1 MDFAFSA
8 EQQLF
13 RDSAREFLA
22 DRYGMEQV
30 AQLADSAEGWEPSVW
45 RDLAKMGWLDP
56 ELSLIDLALLFEEA
70 GAALLPAPWFST
82 VTLASPALAAA
93 ADPSLGEAVAAGERS
108 ATLAVTR
115 SGEAPVAARDGL
127 DGVTLSGT
135 VGLVPDL
142 VWVTDAVVAAAGP
155 GAGRTGVA
163 LYAVDLV
170 ANPGAAVP
178 RQTLDLTR
186 RLGDLVLDR
195 TPARLLVGPDQ
206 AQDALREAELRA
218 MAALSCEAAGV
229 AQRALDLAA
238 EHAKTREQFGR
249 VVGTYQAV
257 SHKIADMYAALEL
270 SRSLAYWAAWTVAES
285 DPSAELACAAA
296 KSAAGETAT
305 SVCEN
310 AIQVFGG
317 SGFTWDHP
325 LHRYY
330 KRAQWIESFGGI
342 GRDHRATI
350 AAVLL
355 DS

>member
-22 DRYGMEQV
+22 DTYGMERV
-30 AQLADSAEGWEPSVW
+30 VQLADSVEGWEPSVW
-45 RDLAKMGWLDP
+45 RELAKMGWLDP
-56 ELSLIDLALLFEEA
+56 DLTLTDLALLFEEA
-70 GAALLPAPWFST
+70 GAALLPAPWFSSMA
-82 VTLASPALAAA
+82 LAYPALTAA
-93 ADPSLGEAVAAGERS
+93 ADPSLGEAVWAGERS
-108 ATLAVTR
+108 VTLAAT
-115 SGEAPVAARDGL
+115 GAGAAPVTATEGR

-135 VGLVPDL
+135 VPLVPDIA
-142 VWVTDAVVAAAGP
+142 WVTDAVVAADGAAGD
-155 GAGRTGVA
+155 GVA

-170 ANPGAAVP
+170 ANPGAVVP
-178 RQTLDLTR
+178 RTTLDLTR
-186 RLGDLVLDR
+186 RLGDLALAS

-206 AQDALREAELRA
+206 AGEALRQAELRA
-218 MAALSCEAAGV
+218 LAALSCEAAGV
-229 AQRALDLAA
+229 AQRALDLAV

-249 VVGTYQAV
+249 IIGTYQAV

-285 DPSAELACAAA
+285 DPSAAMACAAA

-305 SVCEN
+305 MVCEN
-310 AIQVFGG
+310 AIQIFGG
-317 SGFTWDHP
+317 IGFTWDHP

-330 KRAQWIESFGGI
+330 KRAQWIEAFGGV

-350 AAVLL
+350 AAALL
-355 DS
+355 DG